1 MKRNLFAKSTDI
13 LNEVSAPMTDI
24 MTAITL
30 YNLAD
35 DTFNLKL
42 KENFVLFDREEDGAA
57 SQ

>member
-13 LNEVSAPMTDI
+13 LNEVSGPMTDI

-35 DTFNLKL
+35 DTFNRQL
-42 KENFVLFDREEDGAA
+42 KENFVLFDREEDGGV

>member
-1 MKRNLFAKSTDI
+1 MS
-13 LNEVSAPMTDI
+13 DI

-42 KENFVLFDREEDGAA
+42 KENVVLFDRDEEGGAFNDCKYLPILLVYKKSA
-57 SQ
+57 I